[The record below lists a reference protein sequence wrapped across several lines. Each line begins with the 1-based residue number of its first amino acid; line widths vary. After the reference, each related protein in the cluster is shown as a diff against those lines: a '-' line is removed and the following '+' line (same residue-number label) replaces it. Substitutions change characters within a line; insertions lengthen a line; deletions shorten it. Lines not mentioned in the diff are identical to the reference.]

1 MNRLITTG
9 YSSLFTDKLFPEKDS
24 LKPVFAQGTKDHSSA
39 PAFAQLLETLNST
52 REEEISDT
60 DAQEE
65 TVLDTLLLRI
75 AEWLTSREDEPG
87 ERPQQVQVEVVED
100 RNELETERL
109 HEETDLQF
117 AHIESLIQDLV
128 HEPTLRVAASSL
140 QEIQVMIDKL
150 RRQYV
155 PSAEQ
160 LGRLQKIV
168 QRIIDEQ
175 TTSSPVFK
183 ETVVKKIEAVIERVE
198 RLETSD
204 HKRSQPIERPAPVL
218 LDDRFMNSASRVEFT
233 PYYAMRALGAGEQ
246 HQIHIG
252 TEDTK
257 HRQELQFQRQLH
269 FVLNRAQFQQVGGK
283 ETLTIRLH
291 PEHLGKLH
299 IELVRTNGVMEAR
312 LLTASA
318 TARELIETQLPQL
331 RNAFHQQ
338 HIQVERV
345 TVDDIEQKLDGEQAE
360 RDREDDETT
369 QYEEPLSDEQT
380 DFPSFQEWLAQTIE
394 KEEEE
399 IKTL

>member
-9 YSSLFTDKLFPEKDS
+9 FSSLFTDKLFPEKDS
-24 LKPVFAQGTKDHSSA
+24 LKPVFAQGTKDNSSA
-39 PAFAQLLETLNST
+39 PAFAQLLETLNRT

-60 DAQEE
+60 DTQEE

-87 ERPQQVQVEVVED
+87 ERSQQVQVEVVEA
-100 RNELETERL
+100 RNELETERV
-109 HEETDLQF
+109 HEETDLRL

-128 HEPTLRVAASSL
+128 HEPSLREIASSL
-140 QEIQVMIDKL
+140 QKVQVAIDTL
-150 RRQYV
+150 RRQDI
-155 PSAEQ
+155 SSTEQ
-160 LGRLQKIV
+160 LGRLQTLV
-168 QRIIDEQ
+168 QRIIDQQ

-183 ETVVKKIEAVIERVE
+183 EPTVKKIEAVIERVE
-198 RLETSD
+198 RLETD
-204 HKRSQPIERPAPVL
+204 QKRSQPIERPAPVL

-246 HQIHIG
+246 LQIHIG

-257 HRQELQFQRQLH
+257 HRQEVQFQRQLH
-269 FVLNRAQFQQVGGK
+269 FVLNRAQFQHVGGK

-360 RDREDDETT
+360 RDREDDETA
-369 QYEEPLSDEQT
+369 QYEEPVSDEQT

-399 IKTL
+399 SKTL